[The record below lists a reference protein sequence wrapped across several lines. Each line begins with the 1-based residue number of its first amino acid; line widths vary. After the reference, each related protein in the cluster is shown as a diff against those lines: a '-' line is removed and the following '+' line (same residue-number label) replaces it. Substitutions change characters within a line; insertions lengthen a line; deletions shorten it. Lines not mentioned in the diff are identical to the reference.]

1 MFRKLVLQKQNLHNF
16 DHETSN
22 ILIQTLKL
30 LR

>member
-1 MFRKLVLQKQNLHNF
+1 MLRKLVLQKQNLHNF
-16 DHETSN
+16 DYKTSI